1 MVKLYSDT
9 PSKNL
14 KKFGQQ
20 QMAVQIIM
28 FLVGVI
34 YCFAAAL
41 TKGPVMDGSVYGPS
55 VTSVPAEYWSW
66 PLLVGTM
73 IYMIGLLLNGNWR
86 WSSALRTFG
95 SVSNTII
102 PFLFCYLAAGTS
114 SLNPFVVAT
123 AVTGAFNLWFVFLN
137 IGDLYRAVKRGDDWK
152 KN

>member
-1 MVKLYSDT
+1 MVGSYEDT

-20 QMAVQIIM
+20 QMSVQIVI
-28 FLVGVI
+28 FLVAVI
-34 YCFAAAL
+34 YCLAAAIF
-41 TKGPVMDGSVYGPS
+41 TTPVMDGSVYGNS

-73 IYMIGLLLNGNWR
+73 IYMLGILLNGNWR
-86 WSSALRTFG
+86 WSPTLRTYG
-95 SVSNTII
+95 SISNTII
-102 PFLFCYLAAGTS
+102 PFLFCYLASGVS
-114 SLNPFVVAT
+114 SLNPSVVAT
-123 AVTGAFNLWFVFLN
+123 AVVGSFNLWFVTLN

>member
-1 MVKLYSDT
+1 MVGSYEDT

-20 QMAVQIIM
+20 QMSVQIVI
-28 FLVGVI
+28 FLVAVI
-34 YCFAAAL
+34 YCLAAAIF
-41 TKGPVMDGSVYGPS
+41 TTPVMDGSVYGNS

-66 PLLVGTM
+66 PLLVATM
-73 IYMIGLLLNGNWR
+73 IYM
-86 WSSALRTFG
+86 TYG
-95 SVSNTII
+95 SISNTII
-102 PFLFCYLAAGTS
+102 PFLFCYLASGVS

-123 AVTGAFNLWFVFLN
+123 AVVGSFNLWFVTLN